1 MFKYWLFLHFAGIS
15 IWVGSLLAVALILI
29 MMKKHLGSKELS
41 TIVKKMTRVVNT
53 LVHPS
58 AFFVL
63 LSGIFMIISMNF
75 GDSSKP
81 FYLEFMERIGGVTV
95 LFTIIAVSIFGRRV
109 VKKLSTLEKEG
120 NVITHPGSINTY
132 ITMMLVSVLLVLAV
146 IFVVSFRF

>member
-15 IWVGSLLAVALILI
+15 VWVGSLLAVAIILF

-41 TIVKKMTRVVNT
+41 TIVKKMTKVVNSI
-53 LVHPS
+53 VHPS

-63 LSGIFMIISMNF
+63 LSGIFMIIAMNF
-75 GDSSKP
+75 GDSPKP

-109 VKKLSTLEKEG
+109 VKKFNTLEKEG
-120 NVITHPGSINTY
+120 SVVTHPASINMY
-132 ITMMLVSVLLVLAV
+132 ITMMLISVLLVLSV

>member
-1 MFKYWLFLHFAGIS
+1 MFKYWLFLHFAGVS
-15 IWVGSLLAVALILI
+15 IWTGSLLAVTIILI

-41 TIVKKMTRVVNT
+41 TIVKKLTKIVNT

-63 LSGIFMIISMNF
+63 LSGIFMIIAMNF
-75 GDSSKP
+75 GDSPKP
-81 FYLEFMERIGGVTV
+81 FYLDFMERIGGVTV

-109 VKKLSTLEKEG
+109 VKKFNLLEKEG
-120 NVITHPGSINTY
+120 SVITHPRSINTY
-132 ITMMLVSVLLVLAV
+132 ITSMLLSVLLVFVV